1 MRDLLLTLTT
11 CGLALWGFAL
21 LALSQER
28 HVERVFGHHARPAP
42 ALRAQRATGFTAI
55 GLGLPIC
62 IAAEGAGFGSLL
74 WVVLVCAA
82 AMSIA
87 LTLTWRP
94 RWLRARLFRCFNPHP

>member
-1 MRDLLLTLTT
+1 VRDLLLTLAAFT
-11 CGLALWGFAL
+11 LALWGFAL

-42 ALRAQRATGFTAI
+42 GLRAQRATGFTAI
-55 GLGLPIC
+55 GLGLPVC
-62 IAAEGAGFGSLL
+62 LAAEGAGFGSLL

-82 AMSIA
+82 AMGIA

-94 RWLRARLFRCFNPHP
+94 RWLRARPFRCFKLRP

>member
-1 MRDLLLTLTT
+1 MRDPLLTLAA

-28 HVERVFGHHARPAP
+28 HVEHVFGRHARPTRR
-42 ALRAQRATGFTAI
+42 LRSQRVAGFTAI
-55 GLGLPIC
+55 GLGLPAC
-62 IAAEGAGFGSLL
+62 VAAEGAGFGSLL

>member
-1 MRDLLLTLTT
+1 MRDLLLTFAA

-28 HVERVFGHHARPAP
+28 HVERVFGSHARPAP
-42 ALRAQRATGFTAI
+42 RLRVQRATGFTAI
-55 GLGLPIC
+55 GLGLPAC
-62 IAAEGAGFGSLL
+62 VAAEGAGFGSLL

-82 AMSIA
+82 AMGIA

-94 RWLRARLFRCFNPHP
+94 RWLRAWPFRCFTPRP